1 MTPVTPLTRTT
12 PGTSAADA
20 CGCPDFQVSRRSL
33 LRGAAAVVGAAVTT
47 SLVGDVF
54 TQTAYGNVTGGNVL
68 VVVSLR
74 GGADGLSLVV
84 PHGDPAY
91 AEARPVIGIPTGSL
105 LAKDAMFG
113 LHPAFAPLVPLW
125 NAGTLGAVH
134 AVGLPQPNRSHFAAM
149 EEVEDADIGSPERR
163 GWINRMVGLMGAP
176 DPVRGM
182 QLGSGI
188 VPTSLY
194 GEVPTVSLSNYRKL
208 TLPGATGSWAAPT
221 RQSLTSAWTGVDT
234 ALGRGAVSALDVTQ
248 RLASLNGSQ
257 APANGARYPGTSLGD
272 ALGETARTVRADVGA
287 RVIAVDCGAWDHH
300 TGLGTVNAGL
310 LRNNAVDLAG
320 SLAAFMTDLG
330 ADGSRVTVL
339 TISEFGRRV
348 HENGGNGLDHGHGNC
363 MLAMGAG
370 VKGGRYVAQWP
381 GLADGNLVQ
390 GDLAVTTDYRSVLSE
405 AVSARFPE
413 VSVPQVFPGFS
424 PTPVGLF

>member
-1 MTPVTPLTRTT
+1 MTAGIS
-12 PGTSAADA
+12 GTATADD
-20 CGCPDFQVSRRSL
+20 CGCTDYRVSRRSL
-33 LRGAAAVVGAAVTT
+33 LRGAAGFAGAAVAT

-54 TQTAYGNVTGGNVL
+54 TQTAYGNVVGGNVL

-91 AEARPVIGIPTGSL
+91 AAARPNIGVPTSSL
-105 LAKDAMFG
+105 LAKDPMFG
-113 LHPAFAPLVPLW
+113 LHPAFAPLVPMW
-125 NAGTLGAVH
+125 SAGTFGAVH

-149 EEVEDADIGSPERR
+149 EEVEDADPGSAERR
-163 GWINRMVGLMGAP
+163 GWINRMVGLMGPA

-182 QLGSGI
+182 QLGGGV

-194 GEVPTVSLSNYRKL
+194 GEQPTVSLRNYKDL

-221 RQSLTSAWTGVDT
+221 RQSLSTAWDGVDN

-248 RLASLNGSQ
+248 RLAPLSGTSP
-257 APANGARYPGTSLGD
+257 PANGARYPLTSLGQ
-272 ALGETARTVRADVGA
+272 ALGETARTIRADLGA
-287 RVIAVDCGAWDHH
+287 RLIAVDCGAWDHH
-300 TGLGTVNAGL
+300 TGLGTVQAGL
-310 LRNNAVDLAG
+310 LRNNANDLAQ
-320 SLAAFMTDLG
+320 SLAGFFTDLG
-330 ADGSRVTVL
+330 TTADRVTVL

-348 HENGGNGLDHGHGNC
+348 EENGGNGLDHGYGNC
-363 MLAMGAG
+363 MLALGAG
-370 VKGGRYVAQWP
+370 VRGGRYLAQWP

-405 AVSARFPE
+405 TLVARFPE
-413 VSVPQVFPGFS
+413 VSVPQVLPGF
-424 PTPVGLF
+424 TPAAVGLF